1 MFKLINDGQKN
12 QNTIILL
19 FHKTLSKTDGQ
30 VNYVKTLIS
39 ALQPEYKIFLPSE
52 ELFSQYSLN
61 NKSWVLRVLLLNF
74 LLSRY
79 LIKNRVEL
87 KQGLKYVIIEDRY
100 LPFPAYLSRLFL
112 KKPMIYRVSDWG
124 IEYAKSL
131 RFSIPLL
138 KPLYVAFSYQY
149 QISVKRHANAVIIP
163 SEHLING
170 IYPHMAGKVA
180 VFPYV
185 PILPSPV
192 PSSEWGELDEVNL
205 KNTVNCIFLGNFNYK
220 PNIDAAR
227 FIIQKIAPSILNI
240 DADVLFLIVGPKGD
254 EIFTKKPIP
263 NVLCTGFIE
272 DVTSLLKK
280 CHIGLN
286 LSIARGG
293 TSIKNIDYIVN
304 GLFVI
309 STPEAAEGV
318 IRSDMLTIVKQ
329 DNFSEAI
336 VSIVKQIRKDY
347 SVEKNEVE
355 RVRNY
360 YSFERNRKK
369 IIDFLKTI

>member
-1 MFKLINDGQKN
+1 MFKLVNDGQKN
-12 QNTIILL
+12 QNTILLL

-30 VNYVKTLIS
+30 VNYLKTLIS
-39 ALQPEYKIFLPSE
+39 ALKPEYKIMLPSE

-61 NKSWVLRVLLLNF
+61 NKSWLLRVLLLNI
-74 LLSRY
+74 LLSKY
-79 LIKNRVEL
+79 LIKNRVKL

-112 KKPMIYRVSDWG
+112 KKPMIYHVSDWG

-131 RFSIPLL
+131 RFGIPLL

-149 QISVKRHANAVIIP
+149 QISVTRHANAVIIP

-170 IYPHMAGKVA
+170 IYPHMTGKVA

-185 PILPSPV
+185 PLLSNPEPL
-192 PSSEWGELDEVNL
+192 SEWSELGWVNL
-205 KNTVNCIFLGNFNYK
+205 NYTVNCVFLGNFNYK

-227 FIIQKIAPSILNI
+227 FIIQKIAPTILNI
-240 DADVLFLIVGPKGD
+240 DPDVLFLVVGTKGD
-254 EIFTKKPIP
+254 EIFTKKPLP

-272 DVTSLLKK
+272 DITSLLKK

-329 DNFSEAI
+329 DNFSEVI
-336 VSIVKQIRKDY
+336 VSIVKQIRKGY
-347 SVEKNEVE
+347 SVDKHEVQ

-360 YSFERNRKK
+360 YSFERNKEK